1 MILNNK
7 LLSFKLI
14 TYTFVPN
21 IKKMKKSGLKIS
33 VLACICFSLFYVDVF
48 AQQGTVSVNQDNDI
62 NILIKLKK
70 QINKEESLTNQYKI
84 QVYSGNRS
92 EAESV
97 QEGFNTTFEK
107 WTSKM
112 VYEYPNFK
120 IWAGNLATRLEAD
133 RALKEVKKA
142 FNSAFIFKPKKD
154 LE

>member
-1 MILNNK
+1 M
-7 LLSFKLI
+7 
-14 TYTFVPN
+14 
-21 IKKMKKSGLKIS
+21 
-33 VLACICFSLFYVDVF
+33 DVF
-48 AQQGTVSVNQDNDI
+48 GQEGSLVLNQDN
-62 NILIKLKK
+62 NIDVLLNLKK

-92 EAESV
+92 EAEIT
-97 QEGFNTTFEK
+97 QNKFNSTFEK

-120 IWAGNLATRLEAD
+120 IWAGSFNTRLEAD
-133 RALKEVKKA
+133 RALKEVKKT